1 MKRILYVGIY
11 SDGTTSKM
19 RADILRSIL
28 TGWEFQV
35 IDTDIPKRSMPHLWQ
50 SVGFRYKIGPLIN
63 KVNQY
68 VLDNIGNKHYDLIW
82 VDKAIYLT
90 KATTQLL
97 RSLAGKLVHYTPD
110 PAFTFHKSHLFYKS
124 LPLYDFAVT
133 TKRFE
138 LQHYLSF
145 LKEGQVLYATQGF
158 DRNVHHPV
166 SQFENK
172 KGVCFLGHYEEERG
186 KTLQMLI
193 DNGIDVTL
201 AGINWGKFVARNNN
215 NLKLQYLG
223 IGVYGEAYVR
233 TLSSACISWG
243 SLSKWIPEL
252 HTTRTFE
259 IPACGT
265 ALLTERNEETMAFFN
280 EDEAIFY
287 SSEEELLDK
296 VKYYLTHKD
305 ALRQITENGHN
316 RVLADGRDYESIMRK
331 ILQQIL

>member
-90 KATTQLL
+90 KATTQ
-97 RSLAGKLVHYTPD
+97 SLKNQTQCLVHYTPD
-110 PAFTFHKSHLFYKS
+110 TALVYNYSRLFCKS
-124 LPLYDFAVT
+124 LTIYDFAIT
-133 TKRFE
+133 TKSFE
-138 LQHYLSF
+138 IDLYKQLLSF
-145 LKEGQVLYATQGF
+145 PQKMILTTQGYDASIHRPSVNFADKEGVVFIG
-158 DRNVHHPV
+158 R
-166 SQFENK
+166 
-172 KGVCFLGHYEEERG
+172 YEKEREQLLH
-186 KTLQMLI
+186 KMLET
-193 DNGIDVTL
+193 GIFVKL
-201 AGINWGKFVARNNN
+201 AGPRWEKFAETHKVT
-215 NLKLQYLG
+215 NLLYLG
-223 IGVYGEAYVR
+223 NSVVGLSYSHL
-233 TLSSACISWG
+233 LSSAQIG
-243 SLSKWIPEL
+243 IGALSKLFPEL

-265 ALLTERNEETMAFFN
+265 ALLTERNEETMSFFN

-287 SSEEELLDK
+287 SSEAELLDK